1 MEVTDDMKFG
11 LLIVGLLFFNLLGA
25 MLVKFIGSGD
35 WELLALGFLLIVLFV
50 TYSIRVFIWMY
61 LGRTMQLSFVYP
73 FIGLNYILSFL
84 IGLTIYGESF
94 SIMRLAGSLFIL
106 AGVVVLSRSTSKKD
120 EVINA

>member
-1 MEVTDDMKFG
+1 MKFG